1 MWLCY
6 GEKVFPSYGDIYLA
20 EWEQTLIKCTNFVYV
35 IFSFVINI
43 FILLLGQ
50 DTTEIKKKKINYNN
64 NNNNSAAQIVVNSK
78 NNE

>member
-6 GEKVFPSYGDIYLA
+6 GEKVFLSYGDIYLA
-20 EWEQTLIKCTNFVYV
+20 EWEQTLIKCKNFVYV

-50 DTTEIKKKKINYNN
+50 DTTEIQKKKKN
-64 NNNNSAAQIVVNSK
+64 QLQ
-78 NNE
+78 